1 MKIIEI
7 IEQQTTTETVYAVMQ
22 DGELVTV
29 VVGKEALCKT
39 LNDLM

>member
-1 MKIIEI
+1 MKRIEI
-7 IEQQTTTETVYAVMQ
+7 IEQPTTTEMVYAIMQ

-39 LNDLM
+39 LNELM